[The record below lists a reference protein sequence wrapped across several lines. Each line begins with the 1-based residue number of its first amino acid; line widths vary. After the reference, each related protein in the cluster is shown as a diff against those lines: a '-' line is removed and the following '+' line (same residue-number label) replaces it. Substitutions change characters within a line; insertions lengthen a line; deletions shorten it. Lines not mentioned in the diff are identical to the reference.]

1 MIAHN
6 ARDSWNAVLGE
17 LQLEVTR
24 PSYET
29 WLKDTVGL
37 SRNGNELL
45 VSVDNPFAVE
55 MLEGQ
60 MYSTITRAVHRVVG
74 TATEVRFTTGP
85 ATTGPAAAPAADIS
99 RNGSAPAASVVT
111 SPPAPAPS
119 TKGRSALNPKFT
131 FNSFVVG
138 DSNDLAH
145 AAAIAVSENPGSS
158 YNPLFLYS
166 SVGLG
171 KTHLLHAIGHAAISM
186 GLTTIYQT
194 TEEFTNEYITAI
206 REAKTDE
213 FRTSYRSADLLL
225 LDDIQFIIGKEQT
238 QEGFFHTFN
247 SLHMSGRQ
255 IVITSDRPV
264 SELTLLENR
273 VRSRLEGGLVVDI
286 HPPGLETRLAIL
298 RKKADAGGFSLPS
311 EVLNE
316 LAERFDENVRE
327 LEGALNRV
335 TAYAQLI
342 KEPITL
348 DLVGRVIADMP
359 RRVRAKKLSDEDI
372 LNAVSSHFSVDPD
385 MLTGRQRDKLTSR
398 ARHIAMYLLREE
410 AKLSLGAIGTI
421 LGGKGRS
428 TVLHGYHRI
437 SSTLDGDVQLREDIA
452 DIRAALR
459 NNHAQRNAS
468 SGTSVR

>member
-37 SRNGNELL
+37 SRNGDEL
-45 VSVDNPFAVE
+45 VVGVTTPFIAE
-55 MLEGQ
+55 MLEGR
-60 MYSTITRAVHRVVG
+60 MYSTITRAAQRVVG
-74 TATEVRFTTGP
+74 SAAEVRFEIDSPVPETIP
-85 ATTGPAAAPAADIS
+85 PSPAATS
-99 RNGSAPAASVVT
+99 QNGAGH
-111 SPPAPAPS
+111 PAPGPS
-119 TKGRSALNPKFT
+119 GPRSPLGRAALNPKFT
-131 FNSFVVG
+131 FGSFVVG

-145 AAAIAVSENPGSS
+145 AAAIAVSENPGAS

-171 KTHLLHAIGHAAISM
+171 KTHLLHAIGHAAIDM
-186 GLTTIYQT
+186 GLRTIYQT

-206 REAKTDE
+206 REARTDD

-273 VRSRLEGGLVVDI
+273 VRSRLEGGLVVDLQ
-286 HPPGLETRLAIL
+286 PPGLETRLAIL
-298 RKKADAGGFSLPS
+298 RKKADAGGFVLPF

-335 TAYAQLI
+335 TAYAQLT
-342 KEPITL
+342 KEEI
-348 DLVGRVIADMP
+348 DLGLVKRVVADMP
-359 RRVRAKKLSDEDI
+359 VRARGKKLSDEDI
-372 LNAVSSHFSVDPD
+372 LNAVSTHFSVDPGV
-385 MLTGRQRDKLTSR
+385 LTGRQRDKRTSR
-398 ARHIAMYLLREE
+398 TRHVAMYLLREE
-410 AKLSLGAIGTI
+410 AKLSLGAIGAI

-437 SSTLDGDVQLREDIA
+437 SSNLESDAQLRQDITE
-452 DIRAALR
+452 IRSNLKGGNRSGNGSSDAA
-459 NNHAQRNAS
+459 
-468 SGTSVR
+468 VR